1 MKIFS
6 EYGILNTRKALFYIS
21 CLRVLKIFLIRGNVI
36 DLAVG
41 LIMGTAFTAVVTALV
56 QSVLMPAIS
65 MLVKSPNF
73 DEFLV
78 FGQIKVGVF
87 LTAVV
92 NFILIAVAVY
102 FAVVVPTQKLT
113 EIALAKKKAEDEAA
127 EEEEETETCPPERR
141 SATLWQRSNLSALLT
156 LSFQTP
162 VSPVDAGV
170 FRILF
175 PLRPIKITKKG
186 LGRCYLPSPF
196 SILRLRKK
204 YV

>member
-1 MKIFS
+1 MHIFS
-6 EYGILNTRKALFYIS
+6 HTHPVNPRFFAGFRDFYSPLCDLDLKYWVPQNHCEEKHMLYSENFLRIWHFEHLKGAILYLM
-21 CLRVLKIFLIRGNVI
+21 LKGFKDFLIRGNVI

-41 LIMGTAFTAVVTALV
+41 LIMGTAFTAVVTSLV
-56 QSVLMPAIS
+56 QAVLMPAIS

-127 EEEEETETCPPERR
+127 EEEEETEI
-141 SATLWQRSNLSALLT
+141 ALLKEIR
-156 LSFQTP
+156 
-162 VSPVDAGV
+162 DA
-170 FRILF
+170 LA
-175 PLRPIKITKKG
+175 KK
-186 LGRCYLPSPF
+186 
-196 SILRLRKK
+196 
-204 YV
+204 